1 MTSTTSPPL
10 ALGGVFLSYG
20 SDAVLAGVDLA
31 LEPGSVTG
39 LLGRNGSGK
48 TTLMH
53 VALGLMKA
61 DQGSAELFGTGAWDS
76 PARVRARVGFV
87 PQRFDSFGW
96 MNVADCLHFVGR
108 HYRDAWDAELVAS
121 LQEEWRLGNRKIGLL
136 SPGDQQKV
144 AILLGIGHRPDLLLL
159 DEPAASLDPAARRQ
173 FLSSLMDANARTGQ
187 TVLLSSHITSD
198 IERVCS
204 RIAILHDGRIVCD
217 AALDDI
223 KERVRAVRV
232 QRPPYPPPERVLGE
246 HCDRFWVW
254 DPQECGLDSGASI
267 DRTTLE
273 DMFVGI
279 TS

>member
-1 MTSTTSPPL
+1 MIAPPL
-10 ALGGVFLSYG
+10 ALRGVFLNYG

-31 LEPGSVTG
+31 LEPGTVTG
-39 LLGRNGSGK
+39 LLGLNGAGK
-48 TTLMH
+48 TTLMR

-61 DQGSAELFGTGAWDS
+61 DRGGAELFGTSAWDS
-76 PARVRARVGFV
+76 PPSARARVGYV
-87 PQRFDSFGW
+87 AQQFDGFGW
-96 MNVADCLHFVGR
+96 MTVAECLRFVGH
-108 HYRDAWDAELVAS
+108 HYGDAWDRKLLAS
-121 LQEEWRLGNRKIGLL
+121 LQEQWRLRDRKIDSL

-144 AILLGIGHRPDLLLL
+144 AILLAIGHRPDLLLL

-173 FLSSLMDANARTGQ
+173 FLSSLMDANARAGQ

-217 AALDDI
+217 AAVDEI
-223 KERVRAVRV
+223 KERVRVVRL
-232 QRPPYPPPERVLGE
+232 QESPYPPPERVLGRQG
-246 HCDRFWVW
+246 DRFWVW
-254 DPQECGLDSGASI
+254 DAERCDLGPAAQVEA
-267 DRTTLE
+267 TTLE